1 MDLPLLETLHLNKVY
16 FEHHEYLVKLLSSC
30 PILEDLQL
38 KCLYIPDFLVGKE
51 KFNSLPSLKSLYVE
65 FVWIYHVRGFII
77 RLNMFLFF
85 IKLRFFEFSYYIH
98 FI

>member
-16 FEHHEYLVKLLSSC
+16 FEHHEYLVKLLSCC
-30 PILEDLQL
+30 PILEDLRL
-38 KCLYIPDFLVGKE
+38 KCLCIPDFLVGKE

-65 FVWIYHVRGFII
+65 FVRIYHVRGFIV

-85 IKLRFFEFSYYIH
+85 IKLRFFEFSYYIN